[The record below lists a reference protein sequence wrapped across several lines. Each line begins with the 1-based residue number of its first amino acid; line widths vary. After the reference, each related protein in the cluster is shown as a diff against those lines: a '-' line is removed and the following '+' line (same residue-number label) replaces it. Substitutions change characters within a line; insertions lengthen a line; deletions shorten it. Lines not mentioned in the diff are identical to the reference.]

1 MGPMKIGTI
10 LLLAAGAGLYAVG
23 QSMELRGDIAPFAA
37 SGVSTER
44 AVYHVAALLL
54 MLGAFACFIGAGFTI
69 FRKKRG

>member
-1 MGPMKIGTI
+1 
-10 LLLAAGAGLYAVG
+10 
-23 QSMELRGDIAPFAA
+23 MELRGDIAPFAA

-54 MLGAFACFIGAGFTI
+54 MLGAFASFIGAGFTI